1 MKHKYNIVNLLTSII
16 GYRGLPFPGGFLPKR
31 PVGNYR
37 GEEFE
42 GLNTAPAPRQEYVK
56 GTRLY
61 AQDLLGRWYFMPVYI
76 KHPDIRE
83 AGHMLE
89 LPNAVMSIA
98 CSKNIVRTQ
107 LVGRKGSVKELI
119 GLDDYKISIAA
130 FIQSPDGSYPEQQIT
145 RMKEL
150 WQVNESVELVSAFT
164 DLLLDEEDRVV
175 LTSIE
180 FPPTP
185 GVEDG
190 QAVRIECETDAAMN
204 LIIQ

>member
-16 GYRGLPFPGGFLPKR
+16 GYRGLPFPGGFLPQR

-42 GLNTAPAPRQEYVK
+42 GLNTTPAPRQEYVK

-76 KHPDIRE
+76 KHPDILE
-83 AGHMLE
+83 AGHTLE

-175 LTSIE
+175 LSSIE

-190 QAVRIECETDAAMN
+190 QAVRIECETDAALN
-204 LIIQ
+204 LIIH